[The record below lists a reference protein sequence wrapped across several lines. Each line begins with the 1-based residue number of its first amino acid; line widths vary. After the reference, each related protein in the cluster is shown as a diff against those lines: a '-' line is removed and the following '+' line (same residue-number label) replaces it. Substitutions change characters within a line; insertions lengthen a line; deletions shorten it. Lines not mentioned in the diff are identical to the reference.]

1 MPEAMSKMKPL
12 ALLPSALARL
22 IVGLMLLF
30 STLAM
35 PAAAE
40 EAIESFH
47 AAVDLAKSGRMTVTE
62 TIRVK
67 AEGYKIK
74 RGIFRDFPLT
84 FTGEDGALHRVDF
97 SIDRI
102 ERNGQPETYKTES
115 IDGGIRIWIG
125 DADVFIPR
133 GEHTYSITYE
143 TGRQVRYRKD
153 FDELFWNVT
162 GNFWEFP
169 IREASATIML
179 PEGARP
185 EATTFFTG
193 PMGATD
199 KNARVLEEGNEVFFA
214 TTIPLNL
221 REGLTIGLKLAKGVI
236 DPPSQSDLFWWQV
249 NDHSNS
255 IIAIIALSLVLLYFA
270 WNWVRVGRDPSRG
283 VVIPRWDAPMGLS
296 PALVHYV
303 ANRGFTSNGWTAFSA
318 SVINLAVKGL
328 IILDDLKGTVSFKPT
343 SQKPEKAL
351 PLGEDVIYRA
361 VKGVAVLP
369 VDKMNGRKFQKMG
382 DEFRLSIDKE
392 HTGKYY
398 RYNLGVIIWG
408 IILSIVAYL
417 AIVLFGTFH
426 TNMLGMLVV
435 PAVIFVFVSIFSAV
449 LGAVIRSAPNTA
461 IKVMA
466 WIFLSFFWLA
476 MALVLLISAI
486 TVFDVAQNFDDVVAL
501 SCAGGILV
509 SAVFFTTFMG
519 AATPLGRELMDGIEG
534 LRLYLTVAEKD
545 RMNLA
550 GAPEMSPQHYEKLL
564 PYAVALGMEKQW
576 SSHFQEWLEK
586 AGANANYDYK
596 PQWYTGRDFDSR
608 QFGNRMST
616 VSSTISTSIASSLP
630 PPPSSSSSGFS
641 SSSSSSGGGSSGG
654 GGGGG
659 GGGGW

>member
-1 MPEAMSKMKPL
+1 MPEAMSKTKPL
-12 ALLPSALARL
+12 AFLLPGLARPL
-22 IVGLMLLF
+22 IGFLLLF
-30 STLAM
+30 VTLAL
-35 PAAAE
+35 PAMADE
-40 EAIESFH
+40 TIESFH
-47 AAVDLAKSGRMTVTE
+47 AAIDLTKSGRMTVTE

-74 RGIFRDFPLT
+74 RGIYRDFPLT

-97 SIDRI
+97 SIERI
-102 ERNGQPETYKTES
+102 ERNGQPEAYKTET

-125 DADVFIPR
+125 DADIFIPR

-162 GNFWEFP
+162 GNGWEFW
-169 IREASATIML
+169 IREASATIRL
-179 PEGARP
+179 PEGAKP

-193 PMGATD
+193 PSGATEKD
-199 KNARVLEEGNEVFFA
+199 ARVLVEGNEVFFA
-214 TTIPLNL
+214 TTAALNL
-221 REGLTIGLKLAKGVI
+221 REGLTVGVKLAKGVI
-236 DPPSQSDLFWWQV
+236 DPPSQNDLFWWQV
-249 NDHSNS
+249 SDRMNS
-255 IIAIIALSLVLLYFA
+255 IIAIIAFGIVLLYFA

-283 VVIPRWDAPMGLS
+283 LVIPRWDAPMGLS
-296 PALVHYV
+296 PALVNYI
-303 ANRGFTSNGWTAFSA
+303 ANRGFTGNGWPAFSA
-318 SVINLAVKGL
+318 SAINLAVKGL
-328 IILDDLKGTVSFKPT
+328 VILDDLKGTVSFKPT
-343 SQKPEKAL
+343 GKKPEKAL
-351 PLGEDVIYRA
+351 PLGEDVIFKA
-361 VKGVAVLP
+361 VQGVAVLP
-369 VDKMNGRKFQKMG
+369 IDKMNGRKFQKMG
-382 DEFRLSIDKE
+382 DEFRASIDKE

-398 RYNLGVIIWG
+398 RYNLGAITWG

-417 AIVLFGTFH
+417 AIIFGGTFGD
-426 TNMLGMLVV
+426 NMLGMLIV
-435 PAVIFVFVSIFSAV
+435 PGVIFVFVSIFSAV
-449 LGAVIRSAPNTA
+449 LSAVIRSAPNSA

-466 WIFLSFFWLA
+466 WMFLAFFWLA
-476 MALVLLISAI
+476 MALVILVSAI
-486 TVFDVAQNFDDVVAL
+486 TLFDVAQSFDDKVAL
-501 SCAGGILV
+501 ACCGGILI

-545 RMNLA
+545 RMNMA
-550 GAPEMSPQHYEKLL
+550 GVPEMSPQHYEKLL
-564 PYAVALGMEKQW
+564 PYAVALGVEKQW
-576 SSHFQEWLEK
+576 STHFQQWLDA

-596 PQWYTGRDFDSR
+596 PGWYTGRDFDSR

-641 SSSSSSGGGSSGG
+641 SSSSSGGSSGG

>member
-1 MPEAMSKMKPL
+1 MSKTKPL
-12 ALLPSALARL
+12 AFLLSAAVRPLIGLILLLATMAL
-22 IVGLMLLF
+22 
-30 STLAM
+30 
-35 PAAAE
+35 PAAAD

-47 AAVDLAKSGRMTVTE
+47 AAIDLSKSGRMTVTE

-74 RGIFRDFPLT
+74 RGIYRDFPLT
-84 FTGEDGALHRVDF
+84 FTGDDGALHRVDF
-97 SIDRI
+97 SIERI
-102 ERNGQPETYKTES
+102 ERNGQPEAYKTES

-179 PEGARP
+179 PEGAKP

-193 PMGATD
+193 PYGATE
-199 KNARVLEEGNEVFFA
+199 KNARVLVEGNEVFFA
-214 TTIPLNL
+214 TTTPLNL
-221 REGLTIGLKLAKGVI
+221 REGLTVGVKLAKGVI
-236 DPPSQSDLFWWQV
+236 DPPSQSDLFWWQIS
-249 NDHSNS
+249 DRMNS
-255 IIAIIALSLVLLYFA
+255 IIAIVAFGIVLVYFA

-283 VVIPRWDAPMGLS
+283 VIIPRWDAPMGLS
-296 PALVHYV
+296 PALVNYV
-303 ANRGFTSNGWTAFSA
+303 ANRGFTNNGWTAFSA
-318 SVINLAVKGL
+318 SAINLAVKGL

-343 SQKPEKAL
+343 GNKPEKAL
-351 PLGEDVIYRA
+351 PLGEDLIYRN
-361 VKGVAVLP
+361 VQGVPFLAINKV
-369 VDKMNGRKFQKMG
+369 NGRKLQKMG
-382 DEFRLSIDKE
+382 DDFRSSIDKE

-398 RYNLGVIIWG
+398 RYNLGVITWG
-408 IILSIVAYL
+408 IILSVVAYL
-417 AIVLFGTFH
+417 AIVLFGTFD
-426 TNMLGMLVV
+426 TNVLGMLVV
-435 PAVIFVFVSIFSAV
+435 PAVIFVFVSILSAV

-461 IKVMA
+461 IKVMG

-476 MALVLLISAI
+476 LALVLLISAI
-486 TVFDVAQNFDDVVAL
+486 TVFEVAKNFDDVVAL
-501 SCAGGILV
+501 SCAGGILL

-519 AATPLGRELMDGIEG
+519 AATPLGRELMDGIDG
-534 LRLYLTVAEKD
+534 LKLYLTVAEKD
-545 RMNLA
+545 RMNMA
-550 GAPEMSPQHYEKLL
+550 GAPKMSPQHYEKLL
-564 PYAVALGMEKQW
+564 PYAVALGVEKQW
-576 SSHFQEWLEK
+576 STHFQKWLDA

-641 SSSSSSGGGSSGG
+641 SSSSSSSSGGSSGG